1 MQTQDRYLLQKGSRE
16 EDIKKAFLI
25 FRWLLI
31 IVCSTMVVFSQQ
43 LLVHMIWAHVFVV
56 LLLSSNAALHMVPA
70 RILTR
75 SSFYSAVALADI
87 GVITV
92 GLIISGQT
100 ATDFYLL
107 YFLVLIISALSQQM
121 TRVVI
126 STVLVIL
133 LYGLTLLLTN
143 AEGGMANAVVLLR
156 FPFFFIIALFYG
168 FLVQSVREEKQR
180 EERLAQD
187 EVNRIKAQFLG
198 SITHELLGPINMIMG
213 HIHLMLTGAAGNLTL
228 DQIKIM
234 DQFQFHAE
242 KLLKYIRD
250 LVDLSNIDTKRVDLQ
265 VRRGQI
271 KPFFKDLQIELEPRL
286 RDKPVRAEFMSDK
299 DFPEVETDWTTF
311 RHAMLHILAAAISAS
326 ESGQITVMARPGSNA
341 EEATLA
347 VVNTSSGIKQETMP
361 DVVERMVRTGA
372 SVYEEDGLGVGLAI
386 AKNLLDLLGARIQ
399 IGSASKGSDF
409 IITLPVSWGT
419 RAKKVVGLSY
429 TEPFTHHE

>member
-1 MQTQDRYLLQKGSRE
+1 MQSQERYILQKGSRE

-31 IVCSTMVVFSQQ
+31 IVCSAMVVFSEN
-43 LLVHMIWAHVFVV
+43 LLVDMIWAHAFVV
-56 LLLSSNAALHMVPA
+56 LALFSNAALHLVPA
-70 RILTR
+70 RIVKQ
-75 SSFYSAVALADI
+75 SSFHSAVALADI
-87 GVITV
+87 GVITL

-121 TRVVI
+121 VRVVV

-133 LYGLTLLLTN
+133 LYGLTLLLTGEKGT
-143 AEGGMANAVVLLR
+143 ADPVVLLR
-156 FPFFFIIALFYG
+156 FPFFFIIAMFYG

-180 EERLAQD
+180 EDSLAQD

-242 KLLKYIRD
+242 RLLKYIRE
-250 LVDLSNIDTKRVDLQ
+250 LVDLSNIETKRVDLQ
-265 VRRGQI
+265 VRRRDI
-271 KPFFKDLQIELEPRL
+271 KPFFKDLQIEIEPRL
-286 RDKPVRAEFMSDK
+286 RDKPVRAEFMSDAN
-299 DFPEVETDWTTF
+299 FPLVETDWTTF
-311 RHAMLHILAAAISAS
+311 RHAMLHILAAAITTS
-326 ESGQITVMARPGSNA
+326 ESGQITVVARPSSNA

-347 VVNTSSGIKQETMP
+347 VVNTTSGVKQETMP
-361 DVVERMVRTGA
+361 DVVERMIHTGA

-399 IGSASKGSDF
+399 VGSASKGSDF
-409 IITLPVSWGT
+409 IITLPVRWGT
-419 RAKKVVGLSY
+419 RPKRVVGLSY
-429 TEPFTHHE
+429 TEPFTHNG